1 MSLQTLTV
9 TENYSALNI
18 LRFTQLTTAM
28 TSIETWA
35 ATTNLDITQLA
46 KDVFGSSYVFNN
58 DGVQTLATA
67 LMDSTAKLAD
77 NETVQGSWTFSNTV
91 AFDGV
96 VTSTSTFTS
105 SGQMR
110 AKAYKLTSN
119 QSIPDA
125 TATAITLNT
134 EAYDVGSLHDT
145 ATNTSRLTIPSGGA
159 GIYDFHGQ
167 ATFAVNATGRREIYI
182 YKNGSEVARTVQ
194 LTASASVQS
203 LFQVS
208 FQDTANVSDY
218 YEMFVYQNSGGA
230 LDVVQGANV
239 TYFSG
244 MKVW

>member
-110 AKAYKLTSN
+110 AKSYKLTSN
-119 QSIPDA
+119 
-125 TATAITLNT
+125 
-134 EAYDVGSLHDT
+134 
-145 ATNTSRLTIPSGGA
+145 
-159 GIYDFHGQ
+159 
-167 ATFAVNATGRREIYI
+167 
-182 YKNGSEVARTVQ
+182 
-194 LTASASVQS
+194 
-203 LFQVS
+203 
-208 FQDTANVSDY
+208 
-218 YEMFVYQNSGGA
+218 
-230 LDVVQGANV
+230 
-239 TYFSG
+239 
-244 MKVW
+244 